1 MGTYSYPVFG
11 ELIMV
16 IEWLLMG
23 VLFSTKNYEVGA
35 MVQQTY
41 VTQAE
46 CEAGRKVWDNLTKEA
61 QSRLKIASVCVKKVK
76 T

>member
-23 VLFSTKNYEVGA
+23 VLSSTDGGVSA
-35 MVQQTY
+35 IQQVY
-41 VTQAE
+41 STQAE
-46 CEAGRKVWDNLTKEA
+46 CEAARKVWDSLTR
-61 QSRLKIASVCVKKVK
+61 SNSVWVDSTCVKKVK

>member
-11 ELIMV
+11 ALIMV

-23 VLFSTKNYEVGA
+23 VLYSGHGGTVA
-35 MVQQTY
+35 PVQQVY
-41 VTQAE
+41 STQAE
-46 CEAGRKVWDNLTKEA
+46 CEAARKVWDSLTP
-61 QSRLKIASVCVKKVK
+61 SNSVWVDSTCVKKVK